1 MPSYC
6 ILTDNSVQYPQPS
19 FIGREL
25 VRSISYS
32 LSLHGTQYA
41 STREIKPTA
50 LPAHADDELA
60 PCLIPPSVEDFLISF
75 QELIHEYDHTF
86 VLLASSKI
94 TSAFQNATEALQQLN
109 CGNRILLIDTL
120 TISAGLGILVQQAAD
135 FAARGLPLAEVER
148 SIRQQIGHIYTLLY
162 TPGLSYLYFSGFLD
176 RAQAWTGELLGLF
189 PIYAFEDGSL
199 TPLQKVRNQ
208 RNVID
213 YFQEFIEEFDDLQN
227 IALVQSIQQT
237 NADSRILRQFVDENF
252 SDTSFSEL
260 TISIPSAVLFGPRTI
275 GLVVSERV

>member
-19 FIGREL
+19 FNGRDL
-25 VRSISYS
+25 VRSIPYS
-32 LSLHGTQYA
+32 LRLHGTLYESSRSVKPA
-41 STREIKPTA
+41 S
-50 LPAHADDELA
+50 LPAHASDELA
-60 PCLIPPSVEDFLISF
+60 PALIPPSVEDFLVSF
-75 QELIHEYDHTF
+75 QELMRQYDHTF

-94 TSAFQNATEALQQLN
+94 TTAYQNAAEAIQQLN

-120 TISAGLGILVQQAAD
+120 TISAGLGILVQHAAGI
-135 FAARGLPLAEVER
+135 ALQGLPLADVER
-148 SIRQQIGHIYTLLY
+148 SIRQQIGRIYTLLC
-162 TPGLSYLYFSGFLD
+162 TPSLTYLYYSGFLD
-176 RAQAWTGELLGLF
+176 RAQAWAGELLGLF
-189 PIYAFEDGSL
+189 PIYGFEDGNL

-237 NADSRILRQFVDENF
+237 NSDSRILRLFVDENYP
-252 SDTSFSEL
+252 STSFNEL
-260 TISIPSAVLFGPRTI
+260 TISIPSAVLFGPRTVS
-275 GLVVSERV
+275 LVVSERV